1 MECTLLY
8 ICASNALAENLKSVQ
23 SNLNLGYDFSTL
35 KTMMKLPK
43 KHLLTIFE
51 PEL

>member
-8 ICASNALAENLKSVQ
+8 ICASYALAENLKSVQ

-35 KTMMKLPK
+35 KTIDEATQETFA
-43 KHLLTIFE
+43 HNF
-51 PEL
+51 